1 MTAQI
6 KNRGL
11 GRGLGALLQDSD
23 SVNNNAEKEMNA
35 LSPNSMS
42 EIPVAF
48 IQVNPYQPRTHFD
61 EKALAE
67 LSESIKV
74 QGIIQPITVRQLK
87 RDEFQLISG
96 ERRLQASKLAGLT
109 TIPAYIRT
117 ADDQQMLEMALIE
130 NIQRENLNSI
140 EIALSYQRLL
150 TECSL
155 KQDEL
160 GERVGKNRS
169 TVNNYLRLLKLP
181 DLIQVALRDE
191 VITMGHA
198 RALISIEDVDIQLFI
213 FRKAV
218 AEAWSVRKVEQA
230 VKELNEPTD
239 VAPKKEAAETS
250 NFEGLSDKL
259 SKMFGSKVVISAN
272 KQGRGE
278 IRMPFASENE
288 LTKILNLL
296 KLN

>member
-1 MTAQI
+1 MSAQV

-23 SVNNNAEKEMNA
+23 NVNNTAEKELNA

-48 IQVNPYQPRTHFD
+48 IVVNPYQPRTHFD
-61 EKALAE
+61 QKALQE

-74 QGIIQPITVRQLK
+74 QGIIQPITVRQLS
-87 RDEFQLISG
+87 RDSFQLISG

-109 TIPAYIRT
+109 TIPAYVRT

-130 NIQRENLNSI
+130 NIQRENLNAI

-150 TECSL
+150 TECQL
-155 KQDEL
+155 KQDDL

-181 DLIQVALRDE
+181 ESIQVGLRDE
-191 VITMGHA
+191 LISMGHA
-198 RALISIEDVDIQLFI
+198 RAIIGVEDEQIQLAI
-213 FRKAV
+213 FNKII
-218 AEAWSVRKVEQA
+218 AEGWSVRRVEQA
-230 VKELNEPTD
+230 VKEINNPAIEP
-239 VAPKKEAAETS
+239 VAKPKQEIN
-250 NFEGLSDKL
+250 NFESLSNKL
-259 SKMFGSKVVISAN
+259 SNLFGSKVLISAN
-272 KQGRGE
+272 KQGKGE
-278 IRMPFASENE
+278 IKVPFSSEAE
-288 LTKILNLL
+288 LTKIIGLL
-296 KLN
+296 KF